1 MYEIQFASASFILHL
16 FLSFH
21 LSLNPQ
27 HFSRRFLRLFTISG
41 LQGPIIWV
49 PGAPVTV
56 VGRGR
61 FVAVFYHRSVTPAQD
76 GTQLLGY
83 TVYDGLTGATVASGE
98 VSGMSPGSSLNWAGF
113 SDKCVLSVM
122 DSDGML
128 SMLARYPGT
137 NGTDNA
143 PSSYSNSN
151 NGNWMP
157 LLDTVGLKK
166 STHDTYWPVEVHG
179 GKLVCVLL
187 RGGKEYPDAG
197 RRPVT
202 TTLPLRIPLATSLTA
217 KRCVVNAVVFCLLSH
232 VLACQFSDSSHC
244 LFSLCSGP
252 WEEGSIRAIFAL
264 NQDKVL
270 DDYLVTT
277 GDAFEDEIEEEY
289 NQKCAQ
295 VVSIFLY
302 YIYQFNVDKVCVL
315 ANHLLFHN

>member
-1 MYEIQFASASFILHL
+1 M
-16 FLSFH
+16 
-21 LSLNPQ
+21 
-27 HFSRRFLRLFTISG
+27 
-41 LQGPIIWV
+41 
-49 PGAPVTV
+49 
-56 VGRGR
+56 
-61 FVAVFYHRSVTPAQD
+61 
-76 GTQLLGY
+76 
-83 TVYDGLTGATVASGE
+83 TGATVASGE

-143 PSSYSNSN
+143 PSSYSNSS

-202 TTLPLRIPLATSLTA
+202 TTLPLRIPLATSLTT
-217 KRCVVNAVVFCLLSH
+217 KRCVVNAVVVCFRMY
-232 VLACQFSDSSHC
+232 LACQFFIH
-244 LFSLCSGP
+244 LTVFLIFCSGP

-295 VVSIFLY
+295 VVSIFLSR
-302 YIYQFNVDKVCVL
+302 ISI
-315 ANHLLFHN
+315 